1 MCGIPVILQTP
12 HASRSADLAAIGSMT
27 ARLHHCGP
35 DIARVRNCW
44 REHLSGRR
52 DHSRMIRAALMLQS
66 WLETTVGH
74 GTT

>member
-12 HASRSADLAAIGSMT
+12 HAYRSADLAAIRPMT

-35 DIARVRNCW
+35 DIARIQNCW
-44 REHLSGRR
+44 REHLSDRR
-52 DHSRMIRAALMLQS
+52 DHSRMIRAALMLQC
-66 WLETTVGH
+66 WLETTVGY